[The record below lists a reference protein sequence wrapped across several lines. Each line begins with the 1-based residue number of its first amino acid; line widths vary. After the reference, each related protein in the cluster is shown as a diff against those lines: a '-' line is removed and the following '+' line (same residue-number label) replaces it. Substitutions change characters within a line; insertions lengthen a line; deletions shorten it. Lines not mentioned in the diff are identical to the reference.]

1 MARPEAKLKE
11 LKPAELKHDVG
22 ARRDLVVTVNRR
34 SERRLIAYGEEF
46 LYEKLPV
53 GTRVIYPPPPL
64 EELPDP
70 DQAIR
75 YALLRP
81 ENADPLFAQLNP
93 NMRVT
98 IAIDDISLP
107 LPQMRAPDIRERVLN
122 QMLQTLADYGVDDVH
137 IIIATALHRRMTEAE
152 IRRVVGERAFKQFW
166 PDRLYNFDAENRSE
180 ITMLGKT
187 DHGEEVWLSKR
198 AVESD
203 LLLYVNINLVPMDG
217 GHKSVAV
224 GLAPY
229 QSLRH
234 HHNPATL
241 RDSHSYMDPKH
252 SGLHRS
258 ANRMGAI
265 VKEHLNVFTVETA
278 VNTHMY
284 GGMMDFL
291 HKNEDQF
298 SDWDRTR
305 TNAFR
310 WTMRNMSNELR
321 RNVLHNYRSPY
332 GMTGVWA
339 GDTDAVHEKALA
351 RVFQQYAVPVK
362 GQADIL
368 IVGVPFIC
376 PYNVNSIM
384 NPILV
389 QCTGMGYL

>member
-11 LKPAELKHDVG
+11 LKTAELKHEVG

-166 PDRLYNFDAENRSE
+166 P
-180 ITMLGKT
+180 
-187 DHGEEVWLSKR
+187 
-198 AVESD
+198 
-203 LLLYVNINLVPMDG
+203 
-217 GHKSVAV
+217 
-224 GLAPY
+224 
-229 QSLRH
+229 
-234 HHNPATL
+234 
-241 RDSHSYMDPKH
+241 
-252 SGLHRS
+252 
-258 ANRMGAI
+258 
-265 VKEHLNVFTVETA
+265 
-278 VNTHMY
+278 
-284 GGMMDFL
+284 
-291 HKNEDQF
+291 
-298 SDWDRTR
+298 
-305 TNAFR
+305 
-310 WTMRNMSNELR
+310 
-321 RNVLHNYRSPY
+321 
-332 GMTGVWA
+332 
-339 GDTDAVHEKALA
+339 
-351 RVFQQYAVPVK
+351 
-362 GQADIL
+362 
-368 IVGVPFIC
+368 
-376 PYNVNSIM
+376 
-384 NPILV
+384 
-389 QCTGMGYL
+389 